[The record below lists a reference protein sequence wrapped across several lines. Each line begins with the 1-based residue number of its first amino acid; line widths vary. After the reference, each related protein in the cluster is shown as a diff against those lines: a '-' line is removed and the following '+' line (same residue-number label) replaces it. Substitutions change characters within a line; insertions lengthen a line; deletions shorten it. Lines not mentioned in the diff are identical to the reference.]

1 MTKIERKNN
10 ATQTMLL
17 LFTLSKVARASSGPL
32 THKTDSLTDTNP
44 VSSPEQNS
52 PGTVEVRKYACIFYN
67 EEESD
72 DDDDDEIVGG
82 ARNFFCYERRCRNFL
97 PVMLKN
103 LVDYAELDAFKRND
117 AIKEILEKRLK
128 IFEVDLLGQNAIA
141 SNIVVKKHI
150 AKMLGN
156 KKGFI
161 TNDGAVTIFYMWFQR
176 VYHSANVILDSL
188 IILEKRFKKTSS
200 LYRKQLIE
208 NLRMVLVGQL
218 EN

>member
-1 MTKIERKNN
+1 MIMTKIERKKN
-10 ATQTMLL
+10 AIQTMLL
-17 LFTLSKVARASSGPL
+17 LITMSKVAHASSGPAP
-32 THKTDSLTDTNP
+32 HKTDSMTDTNP
-44 VSSPEQNS
+44 VSLPEQNI

-72 DDDDDEIVGG
+72 DKDDDEIVGG
-82 ARNFFCYERRCRNFL
+82 ARNYFCYERWCPNYL

-103 LVDYAELDAFKRND
+103 LGDYAELDAFEKND
-117 AIKEILEKRLK
+117 ATKEILEKRFK
-128 IFEVDLLGQNAIA
+128 IFETDLLGQNAIA

-161 TNDGAVTIFYMWFQR
+161 TNDGAVTIFYMWYQR

-188 IILEKRFKKTSS
+188 IILEKRFEKTSS
-200 LYRKQLIE
+200 LYRK
-208 NLRMVLVGQL
+208 
-218 EN
+218 